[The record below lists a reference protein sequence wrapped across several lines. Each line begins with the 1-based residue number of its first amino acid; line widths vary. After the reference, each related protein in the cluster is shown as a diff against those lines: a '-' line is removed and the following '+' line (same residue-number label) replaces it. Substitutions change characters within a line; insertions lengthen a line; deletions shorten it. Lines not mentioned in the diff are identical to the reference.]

1 MYRQKFS
8 LIFSVLAGL
17 GFASLLHGQGKKT
30 IRELGISS
38 ITVHEYFL
46 GEGVDKP
53 LVESVEHFNEVGD
66 LTEIKEMNK
75 RGEVTRWE
83 RYAYDDRG
91 RLVEEVFL
99 NEKGDTVRREKTIY
113 RDDLRVEKEF
123 YDNRGRLFKRKEY
136 LYEYRSKQ

>member
-1 MYRQKFS
+1 MDRRK
-8 LIFSVLAGL
+8 IFLVFCALAGL
-17 GFASLLHGQGKKT
+17 GFVSMLNGQGKKT
-30 IRELGISS
+30 IRELGIST

-53 LVESVEHFNEVGD
+53 LVESVEHFNQEGD
-66 LTEIKEMNK
+66 LTEIREMNR

-83 RYAYDDRG
+83 RYGYDDQG

-99 NEKGDTVRREKTIY
+99 NPKGDTVRREKTIY

-136 LYEYRSKQ
+136 LYEYRSEQ